1 MAANAKKDIKVITP
15 KCILSYPVF
24 DTPKP
29 DDNGG
34 GPWYSCTLVFVPD
47 ADGKL
52 PDLGPLQAAV
62 IEAAKQQFPG
72 ADVVQMFK
80 DEELKSPF
88 RKDAKKK
95 GYPEGSRFF
104 SCKTKNK
111 PGVVGL
117 APGADGKPA
126 PYTGELYPGLE
137 VRASVRPYF
146 YKQQGGGIAM
156 GLGNV
161 QVVGVGKRLDN
172 RVPASEEFEADEN
185 AAVAGAGDVEG
196 LL

>member
-1 MAANAKKDIKVITP
+1 MANANKKDIKVITP
-15 KCILSYPVF
+15 ECILSYPVF

-34 GPWYSCTLVFVPD
+34 GPWYSCTLVF
-47 ADGKL
+47 L
-52 PDLGPLQAAV
+52 PGSDTKPMKAAV

-80 DEELKSPF
+80 DGELKNPF

-95 GYPEGSRFF
+95 GYPEGSEFF

-111 PGVVGL
+111 PGIVGL

-126 PYTGELYPGLE
+126 AYTGEIYPGLR
-137 VRASVRPYF
+137 VKASVRPYF

-161 QVVGVGKRLDN
+161 QVVGKGERLDS
-172 RVPASEEFEADEN
+172 RVAASEEFEADQN
-185 AAVAGAGDVEG
+185 AAAAAGISGEEMEDI
-196 LL
+196 L